1 MTNSLFT
8 WSKLQNVLQNVQLQ
22 KFLQNF
28 CKLFAYFVATTFCK
42 IFANVLQID
51 LEFGHKVPISFVN
64 VKKES
69 LLTYIYN
76 TIGGGSYIFVC
87 VLLRIP
93 KQKSSNSLEMG
104 PIFVLCVFWQRN
116 TEYILHSERRSTMQ
130 KCLFLVFRQ
139 LFHFTTTQTHYQI
152 DHLFSK
158 FFLTKWPIYL
168 AVSHFV
174 LTINDINRM

>member
-1 MTNSLFT
+1 M
-8 WSKLQNVLQNVQLQ
+8 QNVLQNIQLQ
-22 KFLQNF
+22 KFIA
-28 CKLFAYFVATTFCK
+28 K
-42 IFANVLQID
+42 VLQID

-104 PIFVLCVFWQRN
+104 PIFVLCVFW
-116 TEYILHSERRSTMQ
+116 
-130 KCLFLVFRQ
+130 
-139 LFHFTTTQTHYQI
+139 
-152 DHLFSK
+152 
-158 FFLTKWPIYL
+158 
-168 AVSHFV
+168 
-174 LTINDINRM
+174 